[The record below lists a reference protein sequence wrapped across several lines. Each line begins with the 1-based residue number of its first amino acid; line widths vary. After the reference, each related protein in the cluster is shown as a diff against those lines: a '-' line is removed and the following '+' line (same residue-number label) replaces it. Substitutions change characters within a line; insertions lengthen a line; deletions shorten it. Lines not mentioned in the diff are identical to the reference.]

1 MENEQ
6 YRADE
11 GQKRAVKGRTFCGQ
25 PGPDAENCCA
35 GDLSALDLGVV
46 EAATVVDEMLRG
58 HVRDKKLHVLRLTTK
73 NTKRTSKIASRQR
86 EGNSLSSCI
95 AVSKALVFFTVQYAR
110 LGRLRR
116 GLPEQQPQC
125 TRCADQ
131 SVLFSISFSIRQV
144 SDGRAQNLH
153 GDAAGARYLAVAVQA
168 LAFRARGAQGLAE
181 KCGSMRAGRVAKI
194 HAERGL
200 QEAATCLRFGAGW
213 EEEAAEEEEEEEE
226 EEPIL
231 GRRHPL
237 VRFREERQV
246 MNDLRVTTAS
256 EGFRIPQRGI
266 LQDFRPEV
274 LPSTASFAMVL
285 LFLEVGVA
293 KMGFYVVGSAV
304 PFLELMANCSYKF
317 VPVTMMVLARIVTG
331 QNPIYWVFF
340 AYFAATAAWA
350 IRRFLLHFEPSGTRE
365 QYGVAPSAMHG
376 HMILGLA
383 LVQLPLC
390 WFLTPSAAAPA
401 AAAAAP
407 PR

>member
-1 MENEQ
+1 MQ
-6 YRADE
+6 
-11 GQKRAVKGRTFCGQ
+11 GQ
-25 PGPDAENCCA
+25 PMQGQPMQGQPMQPMQGQPMQGQATQGQMGVGGPSSNAFSAAPGAMGASSANPNSFVGASAAAMGSMGINEALADAAMRQAMSQMQSSGAMRWFPFLFLSLQQLFNVGHSYVLRKLVVLMCPFLKMQQAQHTPMWEDNSP
-35 GDLSALDLGVV
+35 GDLSTPQRGVGPDGLKVDVDQPDLYIPVMSYV
-46 EAATVVDEMLRG
+46 TY
-58 HVRDKKLHVLRLTTK
+58 VL
-73 NTKRTSKIASRQR
+73 I
-86 EGNSLSSCI
+86 
-95 AVSKALVFFTVQYAR
+95 F
-110 LGRLRR
+110 
-116 GLPEQQPQC
+116 GL
-125 TRCADQ
+125 
-131 SVLFSISFSIRQV
+131 
-144 SDGRAQNLH
+144 
-153 GDAAGARYLAVAVQA
+153 
-168 LAFRARGAQGLAE
+168 
-181 KCGSMRAGRVAKI
+181 
-194 HAERGL
+194 
-200 QEAATCLRFGAGW
+200 
-213 EEEAAEEEEEEEE
+213 
-226 EEPIL
+226 
-231 GRRHPL
+231 
-237 VRFREERQV
+237 
-246 MNDLRVTTAS
+246 
-256 EGFRIPQRGI
+256 QRGI

-401 AAAAAP
+401 AAAAP
-407 PR
+407 DRKSVV